1 MAVRPPSRHTPLQTA
16 LAALTLL
23 LSVTST
29 AATTLGSSS
38 SSKRALCL
46 ASRSAELADL
56 AACGHAGSISY
67 CLSHPAQS
75 WPAAGGL
82 GQVLGYGAVVEAADI
97 QRCFVDA
104 GCTRREAAVEA
115 EWALRRC
122 DELGDSPSMAD
133 LRRRHHHHHQ
143 NHGREAAAAAAAATP
158 APRILDA
165 RQTQGGTTTTTT
177 AAPPAASAATTATT
191 SSPPQ
196 TAVCR
201 TTRTISTTTCPV
213 QTTGP
218 ESGRQLPC
226 FPTGL
231 AVAECLPGWRC
242 GSDRQGN
249 QTTTTTTCDR
259 LDDRVPTAGVVI
271 GLVLAVAAVAGAAT
285 ICFCCCRERREH
297 RSVRRAAEAAAI
309 ARGAYPPVGDEA
321 ATAAP
326 GSGDGEGD
334 RKPLVLQSQQQQ
346 YDPFADSQA
355 YQPYQQ
361 QRQ

>member
-1 MAVRPPSRHTPLQTA
+1 MAARLPRRHTPLQTA

-23 LSVTST
+23 ISVTST
-29 AATTLGSSS
+29 AATTLGSSSS

-75 WPAAGGL
+75 RPAGGL

-133 LRRRHHHHHQ
+133 LRRRHHHHQQ
-143 NHGREAAAAAAAATP
+143 NHGREAAAATP

-165 RQTQGGTTTTTT
+165 RQTQGGTTATTT

-196 TAVCR
+196 TVCR
-201 TTRTISTTTCPV
+201 TIRTISTTTCPV

-242 GSDRQGN
+242 GSDGQGN
-249 QTTTTTTCDR
+249 PTATCDR
-259 LDDRVPTAGVVI
+259 PDDHVPTAGVVI

-297 RSVRRAAEAAAI
+297 RRVRRAAEAAAI
-309 ARGAYPPVGDEA
+309 ARGAYPPAVDEA

-326 GSGDGEGD
+326 GSGDGEGG
-334 RKPLVLQSQQQQ
+334 RKPPVLQSQQQQ